1 MALGTLKMFI
11 SNFMTLKTFGIT
23 SIEILQ
29 NLGVTEFSVQN
40 IFFE

>member
-1 MALGTLKMFI
+1 MALGTLKMFT

-29 NLGVTEFSVQN
+29 NLRVTEIIIKRQ
-40 IFFE
+40 IF